1 MIVFLSVGPTNFLL
15 RKVCEE
21 GGGKERAPVTFWHL
35 RVETEPYFIMS
46 LGSQS
51 SAAFQAEFTS
61 RKGWQQSSLTCYCP
75 AICGVL
81 SPASFWFLHY
91 KGSWKCIYIAWEM
104 LKKKKKEIAVLLA
117 CDFSPCRH
125 WLERKLVTSPSAAV
139 VVRSFT
145 LELR

>member
-1 MIVFLSVGPTNFLL
+1 MVVFPSVCPTHLLL
-15 RKVCEE
+15 RKICEE
-21 GGGKERAPVTFWHL
+21 AGGKERAPKTFWHL
-35 RVETEPYFIMS
+35 RVDTEPYFMS

-51 SAAFQAEFTS
+51 SAALEAEFTS
-61 RKGWQQSSLTCYCP
+61 RKEWQQSSWTYYCP
-75 AICGVL
+75 AICGIL

-91 KGSWKCIYIAWEM
+91 KGSWKCIYVAWEI
-104 LKKKKKEIAVLLA
+104 LKKQKAVLLT